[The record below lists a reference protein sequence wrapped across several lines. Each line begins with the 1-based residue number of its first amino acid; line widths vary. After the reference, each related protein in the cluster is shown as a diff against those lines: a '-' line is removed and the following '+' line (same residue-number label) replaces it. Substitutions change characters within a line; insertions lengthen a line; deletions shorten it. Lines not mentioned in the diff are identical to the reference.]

1 MSDQDLIV
9 LSEMLLSDDA
19 NNVGGKIELN
29 LQCECNDKCGQYG
42 NCCPDYDEECGGG
55 GGGSL
60 SDQDLIVLS
69 EMLLSD
75 DANNVGGKIALNL
88 QCTTHNGNPLVIS
101 PHLHL

>member
-1 MSDQDLIV
+1 MRCACSHSV
-9 LSEMLLSDDA
+9 NLSYCFSTNYDPSLP
-19 NNVGGKIELN
+19 
-29 LQCECNDKCGQYG
+29 CECNDKCGQYG

-75 DANNVGGKIALNL
+75 DANNVGGKIELNL
-88 QCTTHNGNPLVIS
+88 QCTTNNGNPQVFRFTVIDC
-101 PHLHL
+101 